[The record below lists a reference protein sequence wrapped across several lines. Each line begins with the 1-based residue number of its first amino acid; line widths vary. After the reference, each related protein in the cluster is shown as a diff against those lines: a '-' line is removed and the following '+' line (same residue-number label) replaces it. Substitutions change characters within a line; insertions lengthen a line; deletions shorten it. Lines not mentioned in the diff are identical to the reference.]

1 VRLDCESIKPRD
13 TVPATVAEL
22 SFVSHLPLLR
32 MTPESLDCG
41 RFHLWRVPF
50 EVFDDLSQG
59 AFTDHRA
66 AYEATAPV
74 FLRVDMNVPAGDGLI
89 RQMSAANR
97 KTLELKIP
105 TARWHTM
112 NSLGLDA
119 LVALHSSVVDRFSAA
134 LALAAPA
141 SLLPPS
147 RWSVTFGQVDEQHA
161 FVLGSEV
168 AGTIRV
174 QGDADLEYLFSPA
187 CVGRELDAETLQ
199 RAVEWQGMIDFIQQ
213 HEEVVA
219 ALQVLRAAAAPTLT
233 EAEQSLL
240 CSVALEALLLPEVHS
255 GLEQVFA
262 TRSSHLPAAQDVA
275 AVQGAALTL
284 YESRSAGVHGA
295 AQTPDAVAAIGA
307 AYATQLL
314 AAAIVGLAHGLH
326 EGRSLEDLRTA
337 LDGGPLPAFNAPTWT
352 LRDDPPGLRTVS
364 RISPPVDRQPFIQR
378 FTSAGLQ
385 GVDGAYACYSP
396 LTGLGC
402 TAMQPLSDPPCPG
415 IIPLTGS
422 EVVSLEDKD
431 IARDYLGELHQIPE
445 RIAGLTMFM
454 PDAGVDEQQAL
465 RSLRRSRELAVASL
479 RLAGFDQFIDPDL
492 AGLHVMHERRPLR
505 EPSVLRQ
512 TVLTRLRKDPDAVIE
527 AADRDRTSPMW
538 ELVFRYSQSP
548 GHPDI
553 ERWLSAF
560 RRVHD
565 SDFLP
570 PLARANLAMALVEG
584 LLGRFRPPDDPM
596 PLEALVAKVT
606 TLATDSSAAS
616 AAAWFSTQARG
627 WRNALAHGR
636 LQEID
641 DAAMD
646 NLLAIARAA
655 LPRAIA
661 LWLDGGDPKR
671 RPAKLLMRELS
682 GASST

>member
-1 VRLDCESIKPRD
+1 
-13 TVPATVAEL
+13 VAEL

-32 MTPESLDCG
+32 MTPQSLDG
-41 RFHLWRVPF
+41 RGFQLWRMPF

-74 FLRVDMNVPAGDGLI
+74 FLRVDMDVPAGDGLI
-89 RQMSAANR
+89 RQLAASTR
-97 KTLELKIP
+97 KALELKIP
-105 TARWHTM
+105 TARWHSMT
-112 NSLGLDA
+112 SLGLEA
-119 LVALHSSVVDRFSAA
+119 LVALHSSVVDRLSAA

-187 CVGRELDAETLQ
+187 CVGREIDADTLQ
-199 RAVEWQGMIDFIQQ
+199 RAVEWQGMIDFIGR
-213 HEEVVA
+213 HEDVAA

-240 CSVALEALLLPEVHS
+240 CSVALEALLLPEVRS

-262 TRSSHLPAAQDVA
+262 TRSSHLPSVQDAEAVRDAAA
-275 AVQGAALTL
+275 ML
-284 YESRSAGVHGA
+284 YDSRSAGVHGA
-295 AQTPDAVAAIGA
+295 AQAPDAVSAIGA
-307 AYATQLL
+307 AHAAQLL
-314 AAAIVGLAHGLH
+314 AAAIVGLAYGLH
-326 EGRSLEDLRTA
+326 EGRGLDDLRAA
-337 LDGGPLPAFNAPTWT
+337 LDGGPLPAFHAPEWT
-352 LRDDPPGLRTVS
+352 LHDDPPGLRAAS
-364 RISPPVDRQPFIQR
+364 RISPPVVTQPFIQR

-385 GVDGAYACYSP
+385 GVDDAYACYSP

-402 TAMQPLSDPPCPG
+402 TEMQPLSDPPCPG

-445 RIAGLTMFM
+445 RIAALTMFM
-454 PDAGVDEQQAL
+454 PDAGVGEQQAL

-479 RLAGFDQFIDPDL
+479 RLAGFDAFIDPDL
-492 AGLHVMHERRPLR
+492 AGLHVLHERRPLR

-512 TVLTRLRKDPDAVIE
+512 TVLTRLRKDPDYVIE
-527 AADRDRTSPMW
+527 AADRDRTSPAW
-538 ELVFRYSQSP
+538 DLVSRYAQSP

-570 PLARANLAMALVEG
+570 PLARANLAIALVEG
-584 LLGRFRPPDDPM
+584 LLGRFRPPDDPV
-596 PLEALVAKVT
+596 PLEALVAKVAS
-606 TLATDSSAAS
+606 LAGDPSAA
-616 AAAWFSTQARG
+616 AASAWFSTHARA

-641 DAAMD
+641 DAAIGS
-646 NLLAIARAA
+646 LVAIARAA

-671 RPAKLLMRELS
+671 RPAKLLMKELGSVNVTAGS
-682 GASST
+682 G

>member
-1 VRLDCESIKPRD
+1 
-13 TVPATVAEL
+13 VAEL

-32 MTPESLDCG
+32 MTPQSLDCG
-41 RFHLWRVPF
+41 GFQLWRMPF

-74 FLRVDMNVPAGDGLI
+74 FLRLDMNVPAGDGLV
-89 RQMSAANR
+89 RQIDSPSR
-97 KTLELKIP
+97 KALELKIP
-105 TARWHTM
+105 TARWHSM
-112 NSLGLDA
+112 NSLGLEA
-119 LVALHSSVVDRFSAA
+119 VVALHSSVVDRFSAA

-187 CVGRELDAETLQ
+187 CVGGELDGDVLQ
-199 RAVEWQGMIDFIQQ
+199 QAVEWQGMIDFIGR
-213 HEEVVA
+213 HEDVAA

-240 CSVALEALLLPEVHS
+240 CTVALEALLLPEVRS
-255 GLEQVFA
+255 GLEDVFA
-262 TRSSHLPAAQDVA
+262 TRSSHLPSVQDAA
-275 AVQGAALTL
+275 AVRDAAVTL
-284 YESRSAGVHGA
+284 YDSRSAGVHGG
-295 AQTPDAVAAIGA
+295 AQAPDAMSAIGA
-307 AYATQLL
+307 AHAAQLL
-314 AAAIVGLAHGLH
+314 AASVVGFAYGLH
-326 EGRSLEDLRTA
+326 EGRSLEDLRTG
-337 LDGGPLPAFNAPTWT
+337 LDGGPLPAFNTPTWT
-352 LRDDPPGLRTVS
+352 LHDDPPGRRAAS
-364 RISPPVDRQPFIQR
+364 RISPSVPRQPFIQR
-378 FTSAGLQ
+378 FTSDGLQ

-445 RIAGLTMFM
+445 RIAALTMFM
-454 PDAGVDEQQAL
+454 PDAGVDEQLAL
-465 RSLRRSRELAVASL
+465 RRLRRSRELAVASL
-479 RLAGFDQFIDPDL
+479 RLAGFDQFVDPDL

-512 TVLTRLRKDPDAVIE
+512 TVLTRLRRDPDYVIE
-527 AADRDRTSPMW
+527 AGDRDRTSPMW
-538 ELVFRYSQSP
+538 DLISRYAQSP

-570 PLARANLAMALVEG
+570 ALARANLAIALVEG
-584 LLGRFRPPDDPM
+584 LLGRFRPPDDPV
-596 PLEALVAKVT
+596 PLEALVAKV
-606 TLATDSSAAS
+606 ASMAGDSSTAS
-616 AAAWFSTQARG
+616 ASAWFSAEARA

-641 DAAMD
+641 DAAIGSLM
-646 NLLAIARAA
+646 AIARAA
-655 LPRAIA
+655 LPQAISH
-661 LWLDGGDPKR
+661 WLDGGDPKR
-671 RPAKLLMRELS
+671 RPAKMLMRELS
-682 GASST
+682 SASAT